1 MLLADILPFTI
12 KCLLSNP
19 GMDATLGAGR
29 IIAAIMGIGVDY
41 KTALGASVGTCL
53 MGCAVSRS

>member
-19 GMDATLGAGR
+19 GMDAALWAGR
-29 IIAAIMGIGVDY
+29 IIAAIMGIGVDDL
-41 KTALGASVGTCL
+41 AAFGASVGTCL
-53 MGCAVSRS
+53 MGCAVGRS